1 MSLGTDFSKTD
12 SDSQKYS
19 KNILVNSDKT
29 VIQDQINTT
38 YSNSSNSSDISFNAF
53 WSKELFTNFRLMPRY
68 KATVITTKSEKYI
81 YDFDDASEEYNDFN
95 ELLSSDSK
103 YVTTTLRPALKLRY
117 QYKELRFEVEGAYT
131 NTYRDYEDELVTARD
146 FKADFDYLTYSGR
159 VRYRDENGYKNISL
173 EYDQNVD
180 LPSVGQLQ
188 PVENVSN
195 ITHVIVGNP
204 LLKPGISH
212 NARFQYQ
219 NNLAYNNINISGNL
233 RAQFIKDKIIN
244 STITDA
250 DLNRYTTYSNIDGD
264 YSYTGNVAVSKSYF
278 NRKTNINL
286 NARFNANYKNSLSIQ
301 NDVKFTAKTTVL
313 KPSFSFSYSYD
324 NKVDVTTTYSYSQNK
339 SIYDTD
345 AFNDN
350 SYFVQNLDINSNV
363 FFLKNSFLSNRVS
376 YRYNSRVGDEFDGD
390 AVFLNAGL
398 GVELWDN
405 KATLSVVAYD
415 MLGKNN
421 GYRRSVTE
429 TYIQDVEN
437 KILEQYFMLTFVYK
451 FGSFAGQ
458 KMNVQGKNRS
468 GGGRSRGGSR
478 RN

>member
-1 MSLGTDFSKTD
+1 
-12 SDSQKYS
+12 
-19 KNILVNSDKT
+19 
-29 VIQDQINTT
+29 
-38 YSNSSNSSDISFNAF
+38 
-53 WSKELFTNFRLMPRY
+53 MPRY